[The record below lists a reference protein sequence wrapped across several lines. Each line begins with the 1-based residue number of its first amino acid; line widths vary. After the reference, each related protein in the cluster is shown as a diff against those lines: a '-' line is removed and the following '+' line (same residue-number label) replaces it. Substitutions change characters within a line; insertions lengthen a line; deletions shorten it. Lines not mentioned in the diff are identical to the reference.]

1 MGASVSIATHA
12 TADPDLQHVLKLE
25 HAKPPDISDLKDE
38 DLEGL
43 RAHISKYRQTAAMLH
58 ERMLLRQNIRT
69 VSQTREENT
78 PVEYQGGGDKGAV
91 SPDDEKDFIRACS
104 DGHLHIAKGLLKK
117 VDIECQSMS
126 GGTAAMFAA
135 QGGHV
140 EVLKFLREKG
150 ADLQARDFGGS
161 TPFLEAARGGRLA
174 SIEYLSSVGKD
185 VCDISVIDSQGWN
198 ALHAAAC
205 YGYLDCVQCL
215 VQKKF
220 PVDKKDVDGKTPLDW
235 ARDCD
240 RVEVVKFLE
249 GVVVE

>member
-1 MGASVSIATHA
+1 
-12 TADPDLQHVLKLE
+12 
-25 HAKPPDISDLKDE
+25 
-38 DLEGL
+38 
-43 RAHISKYRQTAAMLH
+43 
-58 ERMLLRQNIRT
+58 
-69 VSQTREENT
+69 
-78 PVEYQGGGDKGAV
+78 
-91 SPDDEKDFIRACS
+91 
-104 DGHLHIAKGLLKK
+104 
-117 VDIECQSMS
+117 
-126 GGTAAMFAA
+126 MFAA